1 MMQAQRSAKNTQSAT
16 IVLVFRNE
24 VEESS
29 GEGNISIVIILSL
42 AQVENE
48 CLFISSRVMLN
59 LLMFTMING
68 GIDEQT
74 YCFRMII
81 TKWG

>member
-48 CLFISSRVMLN
+48 CLFIS
-59 LLMFTMING
+59 
-68 GIDEQT
+68 Q
-74 YCFRMII
+74 
-81 TKWG
+81 